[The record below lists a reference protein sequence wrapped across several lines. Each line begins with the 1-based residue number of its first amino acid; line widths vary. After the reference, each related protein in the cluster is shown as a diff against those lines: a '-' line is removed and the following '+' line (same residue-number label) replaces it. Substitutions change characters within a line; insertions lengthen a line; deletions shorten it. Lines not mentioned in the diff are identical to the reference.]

1 MMTYAAFTWY
11 FTRPFHEGGF
21 IRSGALARP
30 RKFFANHA
38 YFRPKPTL
46 FYVVNNTPGV
56 KLNVRLRFILAAC
69 SLEVVYA
76 GKVAI
81 TVDRK
86 NKGMAI
92 NSYNNTSSL

>member
-1 MMTYAAFTWY
+1 MRGRENFCK
-11 FTRPFHEGGF
+11 
-21 IRSGALARP
+21 P
-30 RKFFANHA
+30 RLLPAKT
-38 YFRPKPTL
+38 TL